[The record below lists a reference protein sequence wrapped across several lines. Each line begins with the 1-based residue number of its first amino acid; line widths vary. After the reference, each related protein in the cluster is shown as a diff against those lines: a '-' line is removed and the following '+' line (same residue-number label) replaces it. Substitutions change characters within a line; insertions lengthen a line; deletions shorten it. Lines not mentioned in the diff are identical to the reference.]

1 MIATDKDWRPFEPCN
16 QTEGAVVPEVKR
28 FFHVDDGGDSFTI
41 VARDVEHAKQVLRDH
56 GVEFTKDDGYSAPID
71 HPEFASLEWREMSPA
86 WVRRTR
92 VHLDDNPKSTP
103 VSLAECALGDFFSSE
118 W

>member
-1 MIATDKDWRPFEPCN
+1 MIDLATAWRPAEPSN
-16 QTEGAVVPEVKR
+16 QSDGVLVPDAKR

-41 VARDVEHAKQVLRDH
+41 VARDVEHAKQILREH

-71 HPEFASLEWREMSPA
+71 DPEFAELEWREMSPR
-86 WVRRTR
+86 WVARTR
-92 VHLDDNPKSTP
+92 VHLDDSPGSKSWP
-103 VSLAECALGDFFSSE
+103 LADCALGDFFSSE